1 MKIPFIIINFMSGLV
16 FLELQL
22 LSSMAMPMD
31 YDGLRTDDTSERTD
45 NVDEYRRTCIDFIED
60 ISHDYEAWVDYYKLP
75 EDEDKRRRAGIRAT
89 ITRTNEWIAKVAQS
103 IQAVDVVMNDGI
115 QKMAEST
122 AGKPLEVGVFV
133 NQKSSYAE
141 TKPGIIDVNVK
152 ASGREG
158 RKMKLGFHF
167 KDDRFRIES
176 TCEAYLD
183 ETDLPTEEFDMI
195 DIHLKLHAENAKQRD
210 VISFTVTVSEVEND
224 VEIDRRGLTTIV
236 HLV

>member
-1 MKIPFIIINFMSGLV
+1 
-16 FLELQL
+16 
-22 LSSMAMPMD
+22 MAMPMD
-31 YDGLRTDDTSERTD
+31 YDGLRTDDESERTD

-103 IQAVDVVMNDGI
+103 IKGVDVVMNDGI

-122 AGKPLEVGVFV
+122 AGKPLEIGVFV
-133 NQKSSYAE
+133 NHRSGYTE
-141 TKPGIIDVNVK
+141 TNPGIIDVSVK
-152 ASGREG
+152 GHG
-158 RKMKLGFHF
+158 RKGRKIRLGFHF

-176 TCEAYLD
+176 TCDAYID
-183 ETDLPTEEFDMI
+183 ESSLPTNESELFDV
-195 DIHLKLHAENAKQRD
+195 HLKLYAQKAKPRD
-210 VISFTVTVSEVEND
+210 VISFTVTLCEVEDD
-224 VEIDRRGLTTIV
+224 VEIDKRGISTIV